1 MKLFSSGVRKIGLLI
16 SLVFSVVVLSNH
28 ALAAPIKA
36 VVTVGMVADIVKTVG
51 GDDVDVTTLM
61 GSGVD
66 PHSYRQ
72 TRSDVSLLASAD
84 IVFANG
90 LHLEA
95 QLDELL
101 HKLSKRKHVVFV
113 SDELPTDD
121 LIEAEGFSGRYDP
134 HVWMD
139 PTLWQKTVAIVR
151 DALIKAVPDQAASFN
166 SRARALDAEIKGFT
180 GSITTMM
187 KTVPDSER
195 VLITAHDA
203 FSYFGRAFNVEV
215 IGIQGLSTDS
225 EAGLNRIESMVKT
238 LVDRK
243 IKAVFVESSVS
254 EQNIKALIEGAAAQ
268 GHKVAIGGTLFSDA
282 MGVDGTFEGTYLG
295 MIDHNA
301 TTITRA
307 LGGAAPDRGITGQ
320 LTPSS

>member
-1 MKLFSSGVRKIGLLI
+1 MPFVLSVVRKFGLLANLI
-16 SLVFSVVVLSNH
+16 FVVTIIATN
-28 ALAAPIKA
+28 AYAAPIKA

-51 GDDVDVTTLM
+51 GDDVEVTTLM

-72 TRSDVSLLASAD
+72 TRNDVSLLARAD
-84 IVFANG
+84 IIFANG

-139 PTLWQKTVAIVR
+139 PSLWQKTVEIVR
-151 DALIKAVPDQAASFN
+151 DALIKASPDHSDEFKK
-166 SRARALDAEIKGFT
+166 RADVL
-180 GSITTMM
+180 GSNIGTFAGSVSAMM
-187 KTVPDSER
+187 KTVPDEKR

-203 FSYFGRAFNVEV
+203 FSYFGHAFNVEV

-225 EAGLNRIESMVKT
+225 EAGLNRIENMVKT

-243 IKAVFVESSVS
+243 IEAVFVESSVS

-307 LGGAAPDRGITGQ
+307 LGGEAPDLGITGQ

>member
-1 MKLFSSGVRKIGLLI
+1 MLVFSSVLRKIGLLI
-16 SLVFSVVVLSNH
+16 SLVFTSVIFSTNVF
-28 ALAAPIKA
+28 AAPIKA

-66 PHSYRQ
+66 PHAYRQ
-72 TRSDVSLLASAD
+72 TRNDVSLLAGAD
-84 IVFANG
+84 IIFANG

-101 HKLSKRKHVVFV
+101 HKLSKRKHAVFV
-113 SDELPTDD
+113 SNELPAVD

-139 PTLWQKTVAIVR
+139 PSLWQKTVAIVR
-151 DALIKAVPDQAASFN
+151 DALIKVAPDHTAGFEK
-166 SRARALDAEIKGFT
+166 RATAL
-180 GSITTMM
+180 GSDITRFAGSVSTMM
-187 KTVPDSER
+187 KTVPDEKR

-225 EAGLNRIESMVKT
+225 EAGLNRIESMVRT

-243 IKAVFVESSVS
+243 IEAVFVESSVS
-254 EQNIKALIEGAAAQ
+254 KQNIKALIEGDAAQ
-268 GHKVAIGGTLFSDA
+268 GHKVAIGGTLYSDA

-307 LGGAAPDRGITGQ
+307 LGGEAPDRGITGQ